1 MAGARSSATPTKA
14 SLLNHSQGKIL
25 LESQSDSGPSAGS
38 GFLKSPTEF
47 RHVNL
52 QELERL
58 KIAMHFLCFEN
69 SFLQSFFVVVVVV
82 VSFVIMDS
90 GYLST

>member
-69 SFLQSFFVVVVVV
+69 SFLQSFFVVVVV
-82 VSFVIMDS
+82 SFVIMDS